1 MFRTAWVGVLAF
13 LADRISKQLV
23 IEWLEPGMPKVV
35 WDGVLHLTHTQN
47 TGMAFSILA
56 DRTWLLIV
64 VSALALLL
72 LVSALY
78 RALQHTPAQNALLWL
93 LLAGGI
99 GNLLDRLF
107 FGYVVDFFSV
117 QFVQFPVF
125 NVADICLTVAAVF
138 LIVAL
143 LRSPDEKKA
152 DEARADEEPAA

>member
-1 MFRTAWVGVLAF
+1 MLSMAWVGVLAF

-23 IEWLEPGMPKVV
+23 VELLEPGMPKVL
-35 WDGVLHLTHTQN
+35 WDGVLNLTYTQN

-64 VSALALLL
+64 LSVVALLL
-72 LVSALY
+72 LVAALW
-78 RALQHTPAQNALLWL
+78 RALQRTPIQHALLWL

-117 QFVQFPVF
+117 QFIHFPVF
-125 NVADICLTVAAVF
+125 NVADICLTLAAVF
-138 LIVAL
+138 LVIEL
-143 LRSPDEKKA
+143 LRSPNEKKA
-152 DEARADEEPAA
+152 DEQRADEEPAA